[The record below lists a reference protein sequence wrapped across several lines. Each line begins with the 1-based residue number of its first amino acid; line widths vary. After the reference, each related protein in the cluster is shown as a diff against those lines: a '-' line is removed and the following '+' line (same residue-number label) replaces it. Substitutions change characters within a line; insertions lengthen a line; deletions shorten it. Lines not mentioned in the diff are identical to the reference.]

1 MNLPSGLLR
10 HSRHT
15 SFLALALLLS
25 SGASVA
31 QSQSAPSA
39 DQPQPLA
46 TPQAITDNDSSQ
58 LSPQARRTSSHQS
71 ILVNGT
77 QRTFLLY
84 VPRSYQPGRS
94 ALLIALHGRGAGG
107 PAAAMEAYTHLDDKA
122 DQAGFAIAY
131 LDGLPDATGT
141 VNWNY
146 FYDPFFVNGPDDVSF
161 VRDVIDSLGQTL
173 RSDRRK
179 IYVTGTSAGGFMA
192 QRVAVEL
199 SDRVAAV
206 GVVQG
211 GLFVY
216 APNSPASIPHAVA
229 PVSILFLKG
238 DQDPNN
244 QYCGATFPTFGVH
257 ESSADDDFDY
267 WSGPA
272 ANQCALILPNA
283 PLCKS
288 NGIADA
294 NGTVTPGQ
302 PTAVVRKEALVCRG
316 NTEVKHYRLLGG
328 VDQWNLRPLNNPGS
342 VPYNPDLNILTGVT
356 TNEILWRF
364 FEEHPKGGFRF

>member
-1 MNLPSGLLR
+1 
-10 HSRHT
+10 
-15 SFLALALLLS
+15 
-25 SGASVA
+25 
-31 QSQSAPSA
+31 
-39 DQPQPLA
+39 
-46 TPQAITDNDSSQ
+46 
-58 LSPQARRTSSHQS
+58 
-71 ILVNGT
+71 
-77 QRTFLLY
+77 
-84 VPRSYQPGRS
+84 
-94 ALLIALHGRGAGG
+94 
-107 PAAAMEAYTHLDDKA
+107 MEAYTHLDDKA
-122 DQAGFAIAY
+122 DRAGFAIAY

-146 FYDPFFVNGPDDVSF
+146 FYDPFFVTGPDDVSF
-161 VRDVIDSLGQTL
+161 VREVIDSLGQTL
-173 RSDRRK
+173 RPDRRK

-216 APNSPASIPHAVA
+216 APNSPATVPHTVA

-244 QYCGATFPTFGVH
+244 QYCGAIFPTFGVH

-272 ANQCALILPNA
+272 ANQCALTLPSA

-288 NGIADA
+288 IGMADA
-294 NGTVTPGQ
+294 NGIVTPGQ
-302 PTAVVRKEALVCRG
+302 RTAVVRKEALVCRG

-328 VDQWNLRPLNNPGS
+328 VDEWNLKPMNNPGS